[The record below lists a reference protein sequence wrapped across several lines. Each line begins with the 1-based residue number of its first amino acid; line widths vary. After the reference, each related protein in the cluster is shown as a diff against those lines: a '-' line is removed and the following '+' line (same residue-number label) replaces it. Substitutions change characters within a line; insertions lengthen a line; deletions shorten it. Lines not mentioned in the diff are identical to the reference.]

1 MHTWCQ
7 TSRDA
12 VILNGSITR
21 APLLFQQ
28 FVSLPLWTWSRFT
41 LRFLVSH
48 LIGSSPAGSGSSK
61 KWTPASAA
69 MIQQPA
75 GAPLSSATWDLAKQP
90 SLLAWW
96 HLVVMETVCG
106 QMLLAA
112 RPYTNVR
119 GKDPSLSQLLTVL
132 YKRHYV
138 AVSKTLEKMYA
149 NVKLSSGCICIS
161 ESSFLV

>member
-7 TSRDA
+7 TSWDA
-12 VILNGSITR
+12 VLLNGSITR
-21 APLLFQQ
+21 APLFPLFQQ

-61 KWTPASAA
+61 KWTPASAV
-69 MIQQPA
+69 MTQQPA
-75 GAPLSSATWDLAKQP
+75 GARLSSATWDLAKQP

-96 HLVVMETVCG
+96 HLVVMETACG

-112 RPYTNVR
+112 RPWTNVR
-119 GKDPSLSQLLTVL
+119 GKDHSSVNCIVQE
-132 YKRHYV
+132 
-138 AVSKTLEKMYA
+138 TLCGISRTKEKMSA
-149 NVKLSSGCICIS
+149 RVKLSSGYVCIS